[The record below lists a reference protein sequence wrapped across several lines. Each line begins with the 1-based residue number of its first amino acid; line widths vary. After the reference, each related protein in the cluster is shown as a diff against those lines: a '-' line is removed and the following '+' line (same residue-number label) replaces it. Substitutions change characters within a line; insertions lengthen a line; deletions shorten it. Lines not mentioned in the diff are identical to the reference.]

1 MTNNNAMEVV
11 EDCVLKHNLKKGE
24 NTEYLDKAVRNLYN
38 HLMQYDQ
45 NLVTLKV

>member
-11 EDCVLKHNLKKGE
+11 EDCVFRLKNLETQLEKKGE

-38 HLMQYDQ
+38 HLMQYD
-45 NLVTLKV
+45 